1 MIGVSTDEIKNRL
14 NENYSFKDIDNIC
27 ENLQSYK
34 LSINKL
40 PFEVQKSL
48 KMSITESK
56 NDPLKVPSGLDDC
69 VDDTLIRLAEGTINN

>member
-48 KMSITESK
+48 KM
-56 NDPLKVPSGLDDC
+56 
-69 VDDTLIRLAEGTINN
+69 